1 MKDLSLTCNS
11 IKMEH
16 LATYMV
22 RVKNKN
28 GKLCVHLKKI
38 NFYNVFRSSAD
49 PSFRD
54 VGDIQYHIDA
64 EKRLAHRNYAFKSLF
79 FKPRYCRAISTM
91 TSFSKPGIIL
101 GRLYV
106 LYLYIYNGTKQF
118 SDKIRRPD
126 NSSFAFDFARDQW
139 KANICMYNE
148 RIWQD
153 QKEIYICCISLL
165 IYIHS
170 YILLGSASVCQNFF

>member
-16 LATYMV
+16 SALQLRI

-38 NFYNVFRSSAD
+38 NFYNFLCSPAD

-64 EKRLAHRNYAFKSLF
+64 EKRLVHRNYAFKSLF
-79 FKPRYCRAISTM
+79 FKSRYCRATM
-91 TSFSKPGIIL
+91 TSFSKPGIM
-101 GRLYV
+101 GRLHV
-106 LYLYIYNGTKQF
+106 FAISRISTKQF
-118 SDKIRRPD
+118 SDKIRLPY
-126 NSSFAFDFARDQW
+126 NSSSAFGFAHD
-139 KANICMYNE
+139 E
-148 RIWQD
+148 
-153 QKEIYICCISLL
+153 
-165 IYIHS
+165 
-170 YILLGSASVCQNFF
+170 